1 VRDYGKVAPGFWT
14 GKTGKALKAKGPEAV
29 IVALY
34 LVTCQHANMLGMYY
48 LSKTYIA
55 VDTPLGFEGA
65 CKGLAGACEAG
76 FCRYDEDSEVVWV
89 VEMASYQIGEPLDA
103 KDNRCKG
110 VQREYD
116 ALPENPFLAPFY
128 ERYGACFHMTS
139 MRGAPPKKTSPSKAP
154 RKPLRSQE
162 QEQEQE
168 QEQQQDQEQEHAQD
182 VFGRPARA
190 GKPGRDAPPKSAE
203 AWAAYSAAYE
213 ARYGVP
219 PVRNAQVNS
228 QLGQLV
234 DKLGAEEA
242 PMVAAF
248 YLTSRNRFYVG
259 AGHSV
264 GLLVKDAEK
273 LRTEWATGRQST
285 ATEATLADRTQANFN
300 AFAPLIAEAQ
310 AKELFD
316 AQQKVA

>member
-14 GKTGKALKAKGPEAV
+14 GKTGKALKAKGSEAV

-34 LVTCQHANMLGMYY
+34 LVTCQHANMLGLYY

-65 CKGLAGACEAG
+65 CKGLQGACEAG

-89 VEMASYQIGEPLDA
+89 VEMAGYQIAEQLDL

-128 ERYGACFHMTS
+128 ERYGKSFHMTS
-139 MRGAPPKKTSPSKAP
+139 MRGEPPKKDRPSKAP

-168 QEQQQDQEQEHAQD
+168 HEQEQQQDQEHENEQGGG
-182 VFGRPARA
+182 GRSRSAPRSKSAGALAFDSYAVAYQARY
-190 GKPGRDAPPKSAE
+190 KAPPVSNVK
-203 AWAAYSAAYE
+203 
-213 ARYGVP
+213 
-219 PVRNAQVNS
+219 VRSQFAQ
-228 QLGQLV
+228 LI
-234 DKLGAEEA
+234 DRIGAEEA
-242 PMVAAF
+242 PHVAAWF
-248 YLTSRNRFYVG
+248 VSHNNSYYVG
-259 AGHSV
+259 RGHSIDC
-264 GLLVKDAEK
+264 LLKDAEK
-273 LRTEWATGRQST
+273 LRTEWATGRQLT
-285 ATEATLADRTQANFN
+285 QTQATQADKTQTNFS
-300 AFAPLIAEAQ
+300 AFAPLFAEAQ
-310 AKELFD
+310 AKEQIH
-316 AQQKVA
+316 AERQPS